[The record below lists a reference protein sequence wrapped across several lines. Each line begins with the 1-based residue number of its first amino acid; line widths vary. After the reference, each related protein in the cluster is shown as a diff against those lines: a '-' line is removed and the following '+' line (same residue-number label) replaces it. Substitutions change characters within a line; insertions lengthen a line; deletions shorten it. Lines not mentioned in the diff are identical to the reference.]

1 MAASRKFRRRRLPL
15 LILGAGLA
23 ALLLLPALAGA
34 AQVPSLASTSQYKA
48 FVAYVKKLD
57 GIAGQPRSAA
67 LKATYEAELSTKKEA
82 ASHKANALFNRAS
95 EAAQAEANASAKEQ
109 TAAVRHAEEEEL
121 DALQTEF
128 GEKLERASV
137 SYRTKVEKVA
147 TSLQKSESRVRAQIA
162 ILRAK
167 KAKAGSVGQK
177 NEIQERIT
185 SLGAERAANRTAKAE
200 QRAQLKVNFGKQK
213 EEIHTAEAAKETE
226 IGEAAEATVEKIAKH
241 WKKVFTSKKAAL
253 NAKRESQLG
262 YLIGKLEKGRA
273 DVATMP
279 SAG

>member
-1 MAASRKFRRRRLPL
+1 MSPSNKHARRLL
-15 LILGAGLA
+15 RGLILGAGLA

-34 AQVPSLASTSQYKA
+34 AKVPSLASTSQYKA

-121 DALQTEF
+121 DALGTEF

-241 WKKVFTSKKAAL
+241 WKKVFAGKKAAL